1 MDILVFISLYF
12 FWKNIE
18 IEFFNSWGTIDQ
30 ILGAINETDSVPY
43 VTVMAFLVYNL
54 FLSLR

>member
-30 ILGAINETDSVPY
+30 ILGAINETDSVSY

>member
-1 MDILVFISLYF
+1 MDILVF
-12 FWKNIE
+12 
-18 IEFFNSWGTIDQ
+18 NSRGTIDR

-43 VTVMAFLVYNL
+43 VTVVGFLVYNL